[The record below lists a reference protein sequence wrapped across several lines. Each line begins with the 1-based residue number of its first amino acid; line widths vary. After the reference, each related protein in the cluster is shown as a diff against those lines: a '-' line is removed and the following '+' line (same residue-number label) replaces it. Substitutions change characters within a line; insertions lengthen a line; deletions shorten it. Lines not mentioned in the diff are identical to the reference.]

1 MASIRIDDI
10 TTRRLSD
17 FKGKKSYTTI
27 IEEMI
32 NFFETTGMRVTDN
45 VASPIIIV
53 QQESAKLQK
62 IIRAIENKQ
71 NMLLKDILE
80 RSNFLVNVSQKAAV
94 EVPSTPSAVPDDE
107 NYMHLEEVKE
117 LMDSYKRI
125 EEKLKKSM
133 EENST
138 LRLERD
144 NMKAKLLKPV
154 VPVNIPQINTKI
166 ISECLDKL
174 IEKRNS
180 AMFDGDKYTI
190 RKSDFNMCID
200 TIRQE
205 LEK

>member
-107 NYMHLEEVKE
+107 SYMHLEEVKE